1 MVSSEAQEICEKNQ
15 KKTMMPE
22 QIVEALKVRLTLS
35 YISSLSCMQ
44 TLGFEKYVADVESAT
59 DEVKTKAK
67 VSSKSALVDYD
78 LLLFRYDRPIE

>member
-35 YISSLSCMQ
+35 CIYLLSYRQ

-67 VSSKSALVDYD
+67 VSSMVALVDHD
-78 LLLFRYDRPIE
+78 LS